1 MFIYN
6 NISKLITHN
15 KDGFVYDQFKFA
27 ARSSEGGLSFP
38 YETKIHIMEHYDN
51 EEMADTVYKPVYEYF
66 NQINLG
72 LLERREADIGVM
84 KDLYIVYAD
93 SLVNWIL
100 YVKNNCNSLPVFIA
114 LTISLV
120 NWFS

>member
-1 MFIYN
+1 M
-6 NISKLITHN
+6 
-15 KDGFVYDQFKFA
+15 YDQFKFA

-72 LLERREADIGVM
+72 LLEKKRSWYWCDERFIYG
-84 KDLYIVYAD
+84 KCCCKWTFI
-93 SLVNWIL
+93 IL
-100 YVKNNCNSLPVFIA
+100 
-114 LTISLV
+114 
-120 NWFS
+120 

>member
-1 MFIYN
+1 M
-6 NISKLITHN
+6 
-15 KDGFVYDQFKFA
+15 YDQFKFA

-84 KDLYIVYAD
+84 KDLYMANVVVMNIYHLID
-93 SLVNWIL
+93 IINLEKLLMNL
-100 YVKNNCNSLPVFIA
+100 
-114 LTISLV
+114 
-120 NWFS
+120 